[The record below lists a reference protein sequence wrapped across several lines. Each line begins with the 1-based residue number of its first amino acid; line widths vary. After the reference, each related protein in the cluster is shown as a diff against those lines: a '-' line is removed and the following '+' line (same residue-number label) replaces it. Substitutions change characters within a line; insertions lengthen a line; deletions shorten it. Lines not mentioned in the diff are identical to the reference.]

1 LRLRRACVRRN
12 AIQFG
17 PRLHLGT
24 FAPTGKVVV
33 FGLAGNDTIQLLTLT
48 TDTGSVPFSLPAVL
62 MGGSGNDTLDA
73 TGSVGPTVLF
83 GDTGN
88 DLLLGGSGNNIL
100 IGGVGVDTLV
110 GGAGDDILIGGDTSW
125 EWSPANLGLL
135 MAEWGRA
142 DADYATRVAHLMG
155 TAQGG
160 NYGSLTLTSS
170 TVFDDG
176 AADALTG
183 GAGLDWFF
191 QSAGDQLSDRDS
203 IAERL
208 TTV

>member
-1 LRLRRACVRRN
+1 M
-12 AIQFG
+12 G
-17 PRLHLGT
+17 GT
-24 FAPTGKVVV
+24 
-33 FGLAGNDTIQLLTLT
+33 GND
-48 TDTGSVPFSLPAVL
+48 V
-62 MGGSGNDTLDA
+62 LDA

-110 GGAGDDILIGGDTSW
+110 GGAGEDILIGGDTSW
-125 EWSPANLGLL
+125 EWSPANLALL

-155 TAQGG
+155 TLPGG
-160 NYGSLTLTSS
+160 NNGTLTLTSGS
-170 TVFDDG
+170 VFDDS
-176 AADALTG
+176 AADTLTG

-191 QSAGDQLSDRDS
+191 QSAGDQLRDFDL
-203 IAERL
+203 ATERL